1 MAINL
6 QKGQRIAVSLERVG
20 VGLGW
25 EANQASGPE
34 YDLDASAFMLGGNDK
49 LPQDEF
55 FVFYNN
61 GTSPDG
67 AVASSGDDQTGG
79 GGGDNETLTVD
90 LQKVDP
96 RVTQIIIVASIHDAA
111 ARRQNFGQVRNS
123 YVRLYDLVGG
133 GEMAKYELEE
143 DFSVETAVE
152 LGRLYRRDGAWRFE
166 AVGRGYRGGL
176 EELVNKYQQ

>member
-6 QKGQRIAVSLERVG
+6 QKGERIAVSLDRVG

-25 EANQASGPE
+25 QANQANGPE
-34 YDLDASAFMLGGNDK
+34 YDLDASAFLMGSNDK
-49 LPQDEF
+49 LPADEF

-61 GTSPDG
+61 KVSPDG
-67 AVASSGDDQTGG
+67 AVASSGDDTTGG
-79 GGGDNETLTVD
+79 GDSDNETLTID
-90 LQKVDP
+90 LPKVDA
-96 RVTQIIIVASIHDAA
+96 RVSQIVVVVSIHDAVN
-111 ARRQNFGQVRNS
+111 RRQNFGQVRNS
-123 YVRLYDLVGG
+123 YVRLYDLVSGS
-133 GEMAKYELEE
+133 EIARYELDE

-176 EELVNKYQQ
+176 QELVDRYA